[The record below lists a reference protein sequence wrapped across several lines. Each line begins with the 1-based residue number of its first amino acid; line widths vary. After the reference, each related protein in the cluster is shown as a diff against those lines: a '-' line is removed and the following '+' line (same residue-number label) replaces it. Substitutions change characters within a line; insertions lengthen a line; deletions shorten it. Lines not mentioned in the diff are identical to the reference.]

1 VRALIHRLAR
11 RHEARQAAEASARD
25 ADARA
30 LFRVVAE
37 KRQRRESDGRMLFQD
52 VARRRSRTP
61 AETPGSVGG
70 GEDALA
76 EAIHSAPAAG
86 EPLARVHRFV
96 PSRPR
101 LGLRLPS
108 PRLPAARFGIV
119 AGLGPPRVRITK
131 TRLSLAGALAVGLTV
146 GAGVFAYWTSSGT
159 GSAGATVTGLDDP
172 EVTATAVFN
181 QADISWTAVSA
192 PTPTL
197 DPEITFTVERK
208 PSAGVTWVH
217 VCGTGTTPKEYDEL
231 SCSDQPPST
240 GDYDYRVTAHFRS
253 WTSSGVDSVHV
264 IVDTIPPTS
273 TITFPGSGP
282 YNAAAWD
289 AGCSSSICGTASDT
303 GGSGLQEVEVSIRRA
318 SGNYWNGS
326 TSMFDSASQVWNL
339 ATGTSTWDYA
349 FPSTNFPADD
359 EYTVEVRATDNASN
373 VQSPTTTRTF
383 DLDTTAPVV
392 DASVI
397 AATTGTN
404 PEGFV
409 KQGGTYRVFANV
421 SDATALASV
430 TADVSFITAGET
442 SVALTACGGC
452 GSGGSYAYRSA
463 ELTADGTLAQGTA
476 GYTVA
481 ATDAAANT
489 SAPAPFDVQVD
500 NTGPQVTTV
509 ITATTGTSPQ
519 GFVKQAGTYRVY
531 ANVSDLPAGPGASS
545 GVDET
550 TITADVSAV
559 SAGQSAAALSA
570 CGSCGPGG
578 AYAYQS
584 ANLTADNPLAEG
596 SKTYSVSAN
605 DNLGTT
611 GTSSGASVQVD
622 NSAPTVATVVANT
635 ATDTVGVVA
644 QNSGYRVYANV
655 DDQPTSPGTFSGLNT
670 ASITADV
677 SNVTSGQTAVPL
689 TTAGCPCTIGSTTY
703 TYRSSVLTSSNPLS
717 EGAKSFST
725 SASDNLGTS
734 TTQGGSVTVDNTAPA
749 PVAVRAREMF
759 DVDLDGKVDQVK
771 VTFTETLAT
780 PYTAPAS
787 VWVPANAPGGPG
799 NTVASAAVS
808 GMVATITFNEG
819 VVNTAAGTFTI
830 ALTANA
836 GGVRDLAGNQSSF
849 AAAAVADKAQP
860 IPANTV
866 MNNAGGGGTAVGRAD
881 SGDTVVVTYSEQID
895 ATSFCS
901 TWTNSGSQVL
911 GAGTNMEVDILITDN
926 AANDV
931 LTIAD
936 VGGTGGSNCG
946 GSTSFKFGSI
956 ALGANYVTGNVT
968 FSGNGTANRSVLTW
982 NPTAKTLTIRLGTVQ
997 GPGTVN
1003 SSVAA
1008 STPSFTPSTSLKD
1021 LASPANNA
1029 PNAAFSATGTS
1040 RF

>member
-1 VRALIHRLAR
+1 
-11 RHEARQAAEASARD
+11 
-25 ADARA
+25 
-30 LFRVVAE
+30 
-37 KRQRRESDGRMLFQD
+37 MP
-52 VARRRSRTP
+52 T
-61 AETPGSVGG
+61 
-70 GEDALA
+70 
-76 EAIHSAPAAG
+76 
-86 EPLARVHRFV
+86 
-96 PSRPR
+96 
-101 LGLRLPS
+101 
-108 PRLPAARFGIV
+108 ARFGIV
-119 AGLGPPRVRITK
+119 AGLGAPRVRVTK
-131 TRLSLAGALAVGLTV
+131 TRLSLAGALALGLTV

-192 PTPTL
+192 PTPAL
-197 DPEITFTVERK
+197 DSEITFTVERK
-208 PSAGVTWVH
+208 PSTGATWVF

-231 SCSDQPPST
+231 SCSDQPPAT
-240 GDYDYRVTAHFRS
+240 DDYDYRVTAHFRS

-264 IVDTIPPTS
+264 IVDTVPPTS

-282 YNAAAWD
+282 YNASTWD

-303 GGSGLQEVEVSIRRA
+303 GGSDLQKVEVSIRRA

-326 TSMFDSASQVWNL
+326 TSMFDSASQAWNL

-349 FPSTNFPADD
+349 FPATNFPADD

-397 AATTGTN
+397 AATTGTS

-430 TADVSFITAGET
+430 TADVSSITAGET
-442 SVALTACGGC
+442 AVALTACGGC
-452 GSGGSYAYRSA
+452 GPGGSYAYRSA

-481 ATDAAANT
+481 ATDAASNT

-500 NTGPQVTTV
+500 NTGPQVQTV
-509 ITATTGTSPQ
+509 IAATTGTSPQ

-531 ANVSDLPAGPGASS
+531 ANVSDLPAAPGTFS
-545 GVDET
+545 GVDAT

-559 SAGQSAAALSA
+559 TAGQSAAPLSA
-570 CGSCGPGG
+570 CTGGCGPGG

-596 SKTYSVSAN
+596 SKSYSVSAN

-622 NSAPTVATVVANT
+622 NSAPTVATVIANT
-635 ATDTVGVVA
+635 ATDTAGVVA

-703 TYRSSVLTSSNPLS
+703 AYRSAVLTSSNPLS
-717 EGAKSFST
+717 EGAKTFST

-749 PVAVRAREMF
+749 PVAVGAREMF
-759 DVDLDGKVDQVK
+759 DVDVDGRVDQVK
-771 VTFTETLAT
+771 VTFNETLAA
-780 PYTAPAS
+780 YTAPNT
-787 VWVPANAPGGPG
+787 VWTLSNAPGGAG
-799 NTVASAAVS
+799 NTIASVSAA
-808 GMVATITFNEG
+808 GAVATLTLNEG
-819 VVNTAAGTFTI
+819 NINTAPGVYSGPTLAAFTI
-830 ALTANA
+830 ALAANA
-836 GGVRDLAGNQSSF
+836 AGPRDAAGNQASF
-849 AAAAVADKAQP
+849 AAANVGDKASPLPTTLTITSGGSANTPSRDDTVAVAFSEPLAV
-860 IPANTV
+860 NT
-866 MNNAGGGGTAVGRAD
+866 MCSTWSGDTTNQTSLTGNNAPVTLRIVNNGAASGNDLLVVQTITGHCGGGFSFGSVDLGSASYVTAPQDFGGGGANASEIRWTFSSRTLLFTLGQGSASAVTAATTATYTPGSGMKDLPAASNSAVGSA
-881 SGDTVVVTYSEQID
+881 SH
-895 ATSFCS
+895 
-901 TWTNSGSQVL
+901 
-911 GAGTNMEVDILITDN
+911 
-926 AANDV
+926 
-931 LTIAD
+931 
-936 VGGTGGSNCG
+936 
-946 GSTSFKFGSI
+946 
-956 ALGANYVTGNVT
+956 TGNH
-968 FSGNGTANRSVLTW
+968 F
-982 NPTAKTLTIRLGTVQ
+982 
-997 GPGTVN
+997 
-1003 SSVAA
+1003 
-1008 STPSFTPSTSLKD
+1008 
-1021 LASPANNA
+1021 
-1029 PNAAFSATGTS
+1029 
-1040 RF
+1040 